1 MSLGSDLWVRVRV
14 VKADFLKAVSSQL
27 ARFSSYVAAGFPQI
41 YIFSEAVTI
50 YNIHQHSLVPGVHFR
65 AMCGA
70 LAHSVK
76 FLTTRAAKLAALS
89 RNPADP

>member
-1 MSLGSDLWVRVRV
+1 M
-14 VKADFLKAVSSQL
+14 KTDFLKAVSSQL
-27 ARFSSYVAAGFPQI
+27 ARFSSFVAAGFPQI

-76 FLTTRAAKLAALS
+76 FLTTLVALMHVS
-89 RNPADP
+89 SWKVDSLHMLKCL